1 MALSDKIYLVGM
13 PGSGKSTF
21 GVELAKAMG
30 LPFIDLDQEIES
42 SEGCTISN
50 IFQNK
55 GEDYFRKVES
65 QHLLKKSEA
74 KDSFVMSTGGGTP
87 CFYNGMNVMKELG
100 VVVYLEVSIE
110 RLIQRLEKTDLSVR
124 PKFVKSV
131 DVHQQLTHLLSERE
145 TIYQKADIVIQ
156 ESELDCLEVVGKIKE
171 VVSGKSD

>member
-1 MALSDKIYLVGM
+1 M

-21 GVELAKAMG
+21 GVELAKVMG

-42 SEGCTISN
+42 SEDCTISK

-65 QHLLKKSEA
+65 QHLLKISET

-87 CFYNGMNVMKELG
+87 CYHNGMSVMKEQG
-100 VVVYLEVSIE
+100 VVVYLEVTIE
-110 RLIQRLEKTDLSVR
+110 SLIQRLEKTDLSVR
-124 PKFVKSV
+124 PKFEKSR
-131 DVHQQLTHLLSERE
+131 DVHQQLTHLLNERE

-156 ESELDCLEVVGKIKE
+156 ENELDCLEVVGKIKE
-171 VVSGKSD
+171 VVARKAN